1 MAFDIQKAKESG
13 ASDEAIAA
21 HLAKKH
27 GFNIQG
33 ATEKGAS
40 SSDIVTHLMKKE
52 TPVKAQQP
60 QEATGEQQS
69 PSTFDATLGTGS
81 PIARFLKGAVVD
93 PALGLNQLFA
103 NTGLF
108 GDTVKKGA
116 TQNVQAYNKA
126 TNDARAML
134 GSTGFDPI
142 QFGGA
147 ILSPVNKAG
156 MAAQGANLLG
166 RTVTGATTGVGQGL
180 MIPTEREGD
189 EGAADK
195 LISAAIG
202 GAFGGAI
209 PAGVAGFKQLV
220 AFVSRLPYSQAA
232 KNRAL
237 QKYMGDLVPEQDR
250 PQVMGA
256 LRDTTPN
263 IEGRQMSAGEALAD
277 TPVGIPLIK
286 EQERVL
292 LSNPALA
299 RERDLQNQQANRQA
313 IEGAFGKESDIPA
326 AMAERSKVTG
336 ELRETAMREADRY
349 GNEVVPLERAVV
361 QGDQAVADAQVVGSR
376 FTGEARFGE
385 KRFDMGKPGWLSNA
399 TNALENRK
407 AAAEVG
413 DSVKQ
418 RAADVQVKKNQ
429 LETLKEE
436 GFYPLKVDNILT
448 DIDRLATTPGSQSN
462 TILQVAISSMR
473 DKLAKFTDPDTGII
487 KSDDLYN
494 VRKQIEEDMV
504 KFLGENKTLGKEA
517 AADARMLRGLFD
529 ASIEKASGSGTWKRY
544 LDEFATR
551 SKQIDQ
557 IKVGRAFLNKL
568 GFDSASGAQQAGTFI
583 NAFTN
588 ATKTIKEVTKRNYNK
603 IEDFATPKQINV
615 LKSLSADVS
624 RAERAQLAASYG
636 KTSEGV
642 ANEAQVLPSLINQSL
657 AVTKSILGTLQ
668 KGSQKEYDLKMA
680 ELMLDPKKLADFI
693 EFLPKNRVKEV
704 TEVMSTKMSPEIRE
718 QFVKLITPR
727 QPLAGGLRDYQSQ
740 QIINER

>member
-1 MAFDIQKAKESG
+1 MAFDIQKAKEAG

-326 AMAERSKVTG
+326 AMAERSAVTG

-349 GNEVVPLERAVV
+349 GNEV
-361 QGDQAVADAQVVGSR
+361 
-376 FTGEARFGE
+376 
-385 KRFDMGKPGWLSNA
+385 GKPGWLSNA
-399 TNALENRK
+399 TNALETRK
-407 AAAEVG
+407 AATEVG

-436 GFYPLKVDNILT
+436 GFYPLKVDSILT
-448 DIDRLATTPGSQSN
+448 EIDRLATTPGSQSN
-462 TILQVAISSMR
+462 TILQVAIDSMR
-473 DKLAKFTDPDTGII
+473 NKLIKFTDPDTGII

-494 VRKQIEEDMV
+494 IRKQIEEDMV

-517 AADARMLRGLFD
+517 AADERMLRGLFD

-704 TEVMSTKMSPEIRE
+704 TEVMATKMSPNIRE
-718 QFVKLITPR
+718 QFVKLIMPQQTSGSVVNEEQVAPSLIN
-727 QPLAGGLRDYQSQ
+727 QALNAGKSILKSTSSVGGLRDYQSQ

>member
-1 MAFDIQKAKESG
+1 MAFDIQKAKEAG
-13 ASDEAIAA
+13 ASDEEIAA

-27 GFNIQG
+27 NFNIAG
-33 ATEKGAS
+33 ATNKGVT

-52 TPVKAQQP
+52 TPASVSQTQEVKETQQ
-60 QEATGEQQS
+60 T
-69 PSTFDATLGTGS
+69 PSTFDTMLGVGS
-81 PIARFLKGAVVD
+81 PIARVIKGAIVD
-93 PALGLNQLFA
+93 PALGLNQLVA
-103 NTGLF
+103 NTGLL
-108 GDTVKKGA
+108 GDTVKRGA
-116 TQNVQAYNKA
+116 TQNVKDYNKA
-126 TNDARAML
+126 TNDAREML
-134 GSTGFDPI
+134 GSTGFDAY
-142 QFGGA
+142 QLGGA
-147 ILSPVNKAG
+147 VLSPVNKAG
-156 MAAQGANLLG
+156 MASQGATLLNKIG
-166 RTVTGATTGVGQGL
+166 LGLTSGAGQGL
-180 MIPTEREGD
+180 MVPSEREGD
-189 EGAADK
+189 EGANDK
-195 LISAAIG
+195 LISAAVG
-202 GAFGGAI
+202 SAFGGVI
-209 PAGVAGFKQLV
+209 PVGVAGFKQV
-220 AFVSRLPYSQAA
+220 YAFVMRLPITAKM

-237 QKYMGDLVPEQDR
+237 QKYVGDLVPEKER
-250 PQVMGA
+250 AQVISD
-256 LRDTTPN
+256 LREATPN

-292 LSNPALA
+292 LANPALA

-361 QGDQAVADAQVVGSR
+361 QGDQAVADAQVVGTR

-448 DIDRLATTPGSQSN
+448 EIDRLATTPGSQSN

-615 LKSLSADVS
+615 LKSLSSDVS

-642 ANEAQVLPSLINQSL
+642 ANEAQVIPSLINQGL
-657 AVTKSILGTLQ
+657 AVTKSVLGTLQ
-668 KGSQKEYDLKMA
+668 RGSQKEYDLKIA
-680 ELMLDPKKLADFI
+680 ELMLQPQKLADFI
-693 EFLPKNRVKEV
+693 EFIPMNRVKEV
-704 TEVMSTKMSPEIRE
+704 TEVMTNKMSPNLRE
-718 QFVKLITPR
+718 QFVKLLTP
-727 QPLAGGLRDYQSQ
+727 QPTVAGGLRDYQGQ
-740 QIINER
+740 EIINDR

>member
-126 TNDARAML
+126 TNDARALL

-326 AMAERSKVTG
+326 AMAERSAVTG

-349 GNEVVPLERAVV
+349 GNEV
-361 QGDQAVADAQVVGSR
+361 
-376 FTGEARFGE
+376 
-385 KRFDMGKPGWLSNA
+385 GKPGWLSNA
-399 TNALENRK
+399 TNALETRK
-407 AAAEVG
+407 AATEVG

-436 GFYPLKVDNILT
+436 GFYPLKVDSILT
-448 DIDRLATTPGSQSN
+448 EIDRLATTPGSQSN

-517 AADARMLRGLFD
+517 AADERMLRGLFD

-704 TEVMSTKMSPEIRE
+704 TEVMATKMSPNIRE
-718 QFVKLITPR
+718 QFVKLIMPQQTSGSVVNEEQVAPSLIN
-727 QPLAGGLRDYQSQ
+727 QALNAGKSILKSTSSVGGLRDYQSQ

>member
-326 AMAERSKVTG
+326 AMAERSAVTG

-349 GNEVVPLERAVV
+349 GNEV
-361 QGDQAVADAQVVGSR
+361 
-376 FTGEARFGE
+376 
-385 KRFDMGKPGWLSNA
+385 GKPGWLSNA

-407 AAAEVG
+407 AATEVG

-436 GFYPLKVDNILT
+436 GFYPLKVDSILT
-448 DIDRLATTPGSQSN
+448 EIDRLATTPGSQSN
-462 TILQVAISSMR
+462 TILQVAIDSMR
-473 DKLAKFTDPDTGII
+473 NKLIKFTDPDTGII

-494 VRKQIEEDMV
+494 IRKQIEEDMV

-517 AADARMLRGLFD
+517 AADERMLRGLFD

-544 LDEFATR
+544 LDEFTAR

-668 KGSQKEYDLKMA
+668 KGSQKEYDLKIA

-727 QPLAGGLRDYQSQ
+727 QPVAGGLRDYQSQ

>member
-1 MAFDIQKAKESG
+1 MAFDIQKAKEAG

-326 AMAERSKVTG
+326 AMAERSAVTG

-349 GNEVVPLERAVV
+349 GNEV
-361 QGDQAVADAQVVGSR
+361 
-376 FTGEARFGE
+376 
-385 KRFDMGKPGWLSNA
+385 GKPGWLSNA
-399 TNALENRK
+399 TNALETRK
-407 AAAEVG
+407 AATEVG

-436 GFYPLKVDNILT
+436 GFYPLKVDSILT
-448 DIDRLATTPGSQSN
+448 EIDRLATTPGSQSN
-462 TILQVAISSMR
+462 TILQVAIDSMR
-473 DKLAKFTDPDTGII
+473 NKLIKFTDPDTGII

-494 VRKQIEEDMV
+494 IRKQIEEDMV

-704 TEVMSTKMSPEIRE
+704 TEVMATKMSPNIRE
-718 QFVKLITPR
+718 QFVKLIMPQQTSGSVVNEEQVAPSLIN
-727 QPLAGGLRDYQSQ
+727 QALNAGKSILKSTSSVGGLRDYQSQ